1 MAVFQFVFPA
11 ILGWVHREKADEAVG
26 MCGHV
31 VGYVLVIDPQA
42 GEAGLAAEDDGLV
55 AVLRARSVGFVC
67 DGEV

>member
-31 VGYVLVIDPQA
+31 VGYALVIDPQA
-42 GEAGLAAEDDGLV
+42 GEAGLAAEDDGFV
-55 AVLRARSVGFVC
+55 AVLRAPAIGLVG
-67 DGEV
+67 DGEI